1 MIDTVIFDLD
11 GTLLNTIE
19 DLKNSINRILV
30 KYHYLPK
37 TKAQILSY
45 VGNGLAKLVERC
57 LIDGINNPNYKNIL
71 DDFII
76 DYKENCMNDTCVYAG
91 INELLLKLKQKN
103 IKLAI
108 ISNKQNL
115 EVQKLANHFFGT
127 MFDFVLGEIKELTK
141 KPAPDMVLYA
151 INKLNTK
158 IENVLYV
165 GDSEVDIETAKNA
178 NIPCL
183 SVTWGFRKK
192 DVLINAGATILIDE
206 PKEILSYI

>member
-11 GTLLNTIE
+11 GTLLNTID

-115 EVQKLANHFFGT
+115 EVQKLANHFFET